1 MRALN
6 LAKAFG
12 LQIVLLSA
20 AHAAMASCIK
30 PPIAD
35 KAISDFKRSPQAIV
49 APSADTRTI
58 EQMTRDLAASDA
70 SLAADLI
77 AVAKL
82 ANARSRTAIAAGLAQ
97 AAIACSTVDQQA
109 AQAIQQAV
117 AGFDD
122 GQFQASFAAVA
133 GDLSTAATEVAAA
146 SASSSA
152 GSVVVTN
159 RNVAASRATLPGSG
173 GGGSVGTL
181 QLTATGLNIG
191 SIGSSGSSDQLP
203 PTDSLSSTAAS
214 SVSPTR

>member
-1 MRALN
+1 MRVDD
-6 LAKAFG
+6 LAKAIA
-12 LQIVLLSA
+12 LQIVLLTA
-20 AHAAMASCIK
+20 THAANASCIT
-30 PPIAD
+30 PPIAS
-35 KAISDFKRSPQAIV
+35 KAISDFKRSPQDLV

-58 EQMTRDLAASDA
+58 EQVARDLAASDA
-70 SLAADLI
+70 SLATDLI
-77 AVAKL
+77 AVAKI

-109 AQAIQQAV
+109 AQTIQQAV

-133 GDLSTAATEVAAA
+133 GDLSTAATEMAAA

-159 RNVAASRATLPGSG
+159 RNVGASRTTSPGSG

-181 QLTATGLNIG
+181 QLTATGLNI
-191 SIGSSGSSDQLP
+191 SSSGSDSSLP
-203 PTDSLSSTAAS
+203 STAAS

>member
-1 MRALN
+1 MRVN
-6 LAKAFG
+6 DLAKAIA
-12 LQIVLLSA
+12 LQIVLLTA
-20 AHAAMASCIK
+20 THAATASCIN

-35 KAISDFKRSPQAIV
+35 KAISDFRLSPQALV
-49 APSADTRTI
+49 TPSADTRTI

-77 AVAKL
+77 AVAKV

-133 GDLSTAATEVAAA
+133 GDLSTAATEMAAA

-152 GSVVVTN
+152 GSVVITN
-159 RNVAASRATLPGSG
+159 RNVAASRTTLPGSG

-181 QLTATGLNIG
+181 QLTATGLNI
-191 SIGSSGSSDQLP
+191 SSPGSSDSLASTNSLP
-203 PTDSLSSTAAS
+203 STAAS

>member
-1 MRALN
+1 MRVDD
-6 LAKAFG
+6 LAKTIA
-12 LQIVLLSA
+12 LQIVLLTATQA
-20 AHAAMASCIK
+20 ATASCIT
-30 PPIAD
+30 PPIAS
-35 KAISDFKRSPQAIV
+35 KAISDFKRSPQDIV
-49 APSADTRTI
+49 APAADTRTI
-58 EQMTRDLAASDA
+58 EQVTRDLAASDA

-77 AVAKL
+77 AVAKA

-133 GDLSTAATEVAAA
+133 GDLSTAATEMAAA

-152 GSVVVTN
+152 GSVVVVN
-159 RNVAASRATLPGSG
+159 RNVGASRTTSPGGG

-181 QLTATGLNIG
+181 QLTATGLNISSPG
-191 SIGSSGSSDQLP
+191 SANSLP
-203 PTDSLSSTAAS
+203 STAAS

>member
-1 MRALN
+1 MRAHN

-12 LQIVLLSA
+12 LQIVLLTA
-20 AHAAMASCIK
+20 THEAMASCIK

-58 EQMTRDLAASDA
+58 EQVTRDLAASDA
-70 SLAADLI
+70 SLATDLI
-77 AVAKL
+77 AVAKG

-109 AQAIQQAV
+109 AQSIQQAV

-159 RNVAASRATLPGSG
+159 RNVAASRSTLPGSG
-173 GGGSVGTL
+173 GGGSVAAL
-181 QLTATGLNIG
+181 QLTSTGLNI
-191 SIGSSGSSDQLP
+191 SSTGATDPLT
-203 PTDSLSSTAAS
+203 PTESLSSTAAS

>member
-1 MRALN
+1 MRVHN
-6 LAKAFG
+6 LAKAVGF
-12 LQIVLLSA
+12 QIVLLMA
-20 AHAAMASCIK
+20 PHAAIASCIK

-35 KAISDFKRSPQAIV
+35 KAIGDFKRSPQAIV
-49 APSADTRTI
+49 APDTDTRTI

-77 AVAKL
+77 NVAKA

-109 AQAIQQAV
+109 SQAIQQAV
-117 AGFDD
+117 AGFED

-133 GDLSTAATEVAAA
+133 GDLSTAATEMAAS

-152 GSVVVTN
+152 GSVVITN
-159 RNVAASRATLPGSG
+159 RNVGAARTTSPG
-173 GGGSVGTL
+173 GGGGGGGAVSTL
-181 QLTATGLNIG
+181 QLTTTGL
-191 SIGSSGSSDQLP
+191 SIGSPGSF
-203 PTDSLSSTAAS
+203 DSQSSTAAS

>member
-1 MRALN
+1 MRVDD
-6 LAKAFG
+6 LAKAIA
-12 LQIVLLSA
+12 LQIVLLTA
-20 AHAAMASCIK
+20 THAATASCIT
-30 PPIAD
+30 PPIAS
-35 KAISDFKRSPQAIV
+35 KAISDFKRSPQDLV

-58 EQMTRDLAASDA
+58 EQVARDLAASDA
-70 SLAADLI
+70 SLATDLI
-77 AVAKL
+77 AVARI
-82 ANARSRTAIAAGLAQ
+82 ANARSRTSIAAGLAQ

-109 AQAIQQAV
+109 AQTIQQAV

-133 GDLSTAATEVAAA
+133 GDLSTAATEMAAA

-159 RNVAASRATLPGSG
+159 RNVGASRTTSPGSG

-181 QLTATGLNIG
+181 QLTATGL
-191 SIGSSGSSDQLP
+191 SISSSGSDSSLP
-203 PTDSLSSTAAS
+203 STAAS

>member
-1 MRALN
+1 MRVDD
-6 LAKAFG
+6 LAKAIA
-12 LQIVLLSA
+12 LQIVLLTA
-20 AHAAMASCIK
+20 THAANASCIT
-30 PPIAD
+30 PPIAS
-35 KAISDFKRSPQAIV
+35 KAISDFKRSPQDLV

-58 EQMTRDLAASDA
+58 EQVARDLAASDA
-70 SLAADLI
+70 SLATDLI
-77 AVAKL
+77 AVAKI

-109 AQAIQQAV
+109 AQTIQQAV

-133 GDLSTAATEVAAA
+133 GDLSTAATEMAAA

-159 RNVAASRATLPGSG
+159 RNVGASRTTSPGSS

-181 QLTATGLNIG
+181 QLTATGLNI
-191 SIGSSGSSDQLP
+191 SSSGSDSSLP
-203 PTDSLSSTAAS
+203 STAAS